1 MFQED
6 LEGIA
11 DEYHLA
17 PQPDAYIEEAYQD
30 HEIKWLIE
38 HAIGRKRILDLGI
51 GDGRVFTAL
60 TTMKRQPN
68 IEIHFLE
75 ASLALTEE
83 YQTTDPGIFIH
94 NTLFEDF
101 TSDLTFDLII
111 ASHVFEHVSDP
122 KALVSRL
129 EALLSSKGTLLVIVP
144 NADSLHRLL
153 AVEIGVQKD
162 KHDLSPRDHLVGH
175 RRVYDLPWLKSEFD
189 DSHLNVI
196 QERGFFVKPFSNA
209 QLMEFPLEIVKGLIR
224 LGDQIPA
231 GFCANVALAL
241 EKE

>member
-1 MFQED
+1 VLQEN

-11 DEYHLA
+11 GQYHLA

-30 HEIKWLIE
+30 HEIKWLKE
-38 HAIGRKRILDLGI
+38 HASGRERILDLGL

-60 TTMKRQPN
+60 TTMRRQPN
-68 IEIHFLE
+68 LEIHFVE
-75 ASLALTEE
+75 ASSALTEK

-101 TSDLTFDLII
+101 APGFTFDLII
-111 ASHVFEHVSDP
+111 ASHVFEHVADP
-122 KALVSRL
+122 KALVSSL
-129 EALLSSKGTLLVIVP
+129 QALLSSKGILLVIVP

-189 DSHLNVI
+189 NSDLIVI

-209 QLMEFPLEIVKGLIR
+209 QLMEFPLDLIEGLIR